1 MYIILSVLGLAVVAF
16 GFAFAAERQNKL
28 AAISEIMRKRHIIE
42 AQREQL
48 ESIKEM
54 LRNARSQE
62 DEARAEAAALR
73 AKLTRKGCGA
83 SKSKLKKAKGGAQP
97 KANNSH
103 IV

>member
-1 MYIILSVLGLAVVAF
+1 MYIVLSVLGLAVVAF

-48 ESIKEM
+48 ESIKER
-54 LRNARSQE
+54 LKNARSQE
-62 DEARAEAAALR
+62 DEASAEAAALK
-73 AKLTRKGCGA
+73 AKLSRKSCGT
-83 SKSKLKKAKGGAQP
+83 SKSKKARGGAQP
-97 KANNSH
+97 RAINSH